1 ASLPRLVGAALAHG
15 VPADRPV
22 AIVERGHRPSQR
34 TVRGR
39 LSDIVRIA
47 QADRVENPAVIVFG
61 DVARADLLLPVSE
74 TLVESTA

>member
-1 ASLPRLVGAALAHG
+1 
-15 VPADRPV
+15 V
-22 AIVERGHRPSQR
+22 AIVERGHSPSQR